1 MPSAQC
7 KQLARPPRAARRRA
21 VRGLLVLILSGAGVL
36 SACGTHTRARV
47 VSVRALE
54 AAPPVE
60 PTVMRRA
67 LVSDPTEL
75 REFYSP
81 LGQRLGLVQIRSAE
95 QWATLRRCAPE
106 LGPAPDFDEGIV
118 VGLASHAGL
127 PLDGTWPIHLQSV
140 RIHQGAGF
148 AMGRFEGGSFLPDG
162 TTYLETAQF
171 DGLGAVLMVEVNGAR
186 FYPD

>member
-1 MPSAQC
+1 MPSVQC
-7 KQLARPPRAARRRA
+7 KQLAHPSQAARRRA

-36 SACGTHTRARV
+36 SACGTHARARV

-54 AAPPVE
+54 AAPPIE
-60 PTVMRRA
+60 PTVTRRA
-67 LVSDPTEL
+67 LVSDPAQL
-75 REFYSP
+75 RELCFP
-81 LGQRLGLVQIRSAE
+81 LGRRLGLVQIRSAE
-95 QWATLRRCAPE
+95 QWATLQRCAPE
-106 LGPAPDFDEGIV
+106 LGPPPDFDEGIV

-148 AMGRFEGGSFLPDG
+148 ATGRFEGGSFLPDG